1 MAVSVLIGMQGR
13 NIAIAFGM
21 MFKKK
26 KKAVLEKELI
36 LNVIKD
42 FMVIECKFTYC
53 VTDN

>member
-21 MFKKK
+21 MLKK